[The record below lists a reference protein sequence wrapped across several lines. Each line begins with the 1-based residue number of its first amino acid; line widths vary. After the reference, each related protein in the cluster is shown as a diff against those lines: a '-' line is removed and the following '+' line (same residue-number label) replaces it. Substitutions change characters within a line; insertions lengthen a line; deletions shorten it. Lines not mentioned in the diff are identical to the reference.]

1 MRKIRGSFKY
11 LLVAVMALSMIVAGC
26 SNKSSSSNSS
36 SSHSDEPYEITM
48 LFPIN
53 GTEQGL
59 DEVVTEINKITKE
72 KINATVKIKTTSW
85 AAWTQQSNL
94 ALVGGDQLDIIM
106 TTSSTMGT
114 QVSKGFL
121 LPLDDLLANQGQG
134 IVDVMDPDY
143 LKAASVDGKVYAL
156 PSIRDMAASYGFMMR
171 QDILEKYKID
181 AKKIKTF
188 DEVEE
193 VFKTIKE
200 NEPNMTPLVMDGTNS
215 PLTRLM
221 PGMYDGL
228 GDGIGVLP
236 GFDNGLKVVNWFE
249 TPEYKELLD
258 RMRKWYLAG
267 YIVKDAAT
275 NQKPAATFVKAE
287 TGFAWQANLKPG
299 ADRQESVITTKPMTS
314 AELLAPVMTTS
325 QVAAINFSIAKNSKN
340 PEKAMKFLNLLY
352 TDKEIINLMDWG
364 VEGKHYVKKSDNVIE
379 YPEGTDPTKPPYGIN
394 QAWMFGNQLLSYT
407 FNGEDPDIYK
417 KLEEFNNSAMRS
429 KALGFTYNPE
439 PVKTELAAINNVTT
453 QYQRGLETGTLDP
466 EVNLP
471 KFLKA
476 LKDAGIDIVIEEKQK
491 QLDEWAM
498 NNK

>member
-1 MRKIRGSFKY
+1 MVSSKFVLITFLAIS
-11 LLVAVMALSMIVAGC
+11 LILAGC
-26 SNKSSSSNSS
+26 SNKSSSSESS
-36 SSHSDEPYEITM
+36 SSSGEPYEITM

-59 DEVVTEINKITKE
+59 DEVGAEINKITKE
-72 KINATVKIKTTSW
+72 KINATVNIKTTSW

-94 ALVGGDQLDIIM
+94 ALVGGDKLDIIM
-106 TTSSTMGT
+106 TSSATMGT

-121 LPLDDLLANQGQG
+121 LQLDDLLADHGQG

-171 QDILEKYKID
+171 QDILEKYNID
-181 AKKIKTF
+181 AKNIKTL
-188 DEVEE
+188 DKVEE

-200 NEPNMTPLVMDGTNS
+200 NEPNMTPLVMDGTNT
-215 PLTRLM
+215 PLTRFV

-236 GFDNGLKVVNWFE
+236 GHDNDLKVVNWFE

-275 NQKPAATFVKAE
+275 NQKPGATFVKAD
-287 TGFAWQANLKPG
+287 TGFSWQANLKPG
-299 ADRQESVITTKPMTS
+299 ADRQESVITSKPITS
-314 AELLAPVMTTS
+314 AEVLAPVMTTS
-325 QVAAINFSIAKNSKN
+325 QVAAINFSIAKNSQN
-340 PEKAMKFLNLLY
+340 PQKAMEFLNLLY
-352 TDKEIINLMDWG
+352 NDKDIINLMDWG
-364 VEGKHYVKKSDNVIE
+364 VEGKHYVKESENVIN
-379 YPEGTDPTKPPYGIN
+379 YPEGTDPANPPYGIN
-394 QAWMFGNQLLSYT
+394 QGWMFGNQLLSYT
-407 FNGEDPDIYK
+407 FNGEDPEIYK
-417 KLEEFNNSAMRS
+417 KLEEFNNNAVRSA
-429 KALGFTYNPE
+429 ALGFTYNPE
-439 PVKTELAAINNVTT
+439 PVKTELAAINNVVT

-471 KFLKA
+471 KFIQA
-476 LKDAGIDIVIEEKQK
+476 LKDAGIDKVLEEKQK
-491 QLDEWAM
+491 QLDEWAK